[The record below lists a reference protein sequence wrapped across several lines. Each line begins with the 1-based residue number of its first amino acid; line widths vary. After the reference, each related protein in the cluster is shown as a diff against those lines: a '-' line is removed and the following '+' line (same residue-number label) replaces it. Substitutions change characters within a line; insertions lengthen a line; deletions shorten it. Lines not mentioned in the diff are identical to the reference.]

1 MIEDTYMRH
10 EDVIQEYEAGLEEME
25 RQRRF
30 QQGRL
35 LNGAVMSRDPN
46 RMNLQTWL
54 KQTSDPLPD
63 VLQVWANNLI
73 KRGVYY
79 HG

>member
-1 MIEDTYMRH
+1 MRH